1 MLRTRGGA
9 SQHPSIPAS
18 QHPSISASLSF
29 PLLLPRL
36 PLPQVAVPILLVLA
50 ALWVR
55 QLSAAYPQQPA
66 LVLDR

>member
-1 MLRTRGGA
+1 M
-9 SQHPSIPAS
+9 
-18 QHPSISASLSF
+18 
-29 PLLLPRL
+29 
-36 PLPQVAVPILLVLA
+36 PILLVLA